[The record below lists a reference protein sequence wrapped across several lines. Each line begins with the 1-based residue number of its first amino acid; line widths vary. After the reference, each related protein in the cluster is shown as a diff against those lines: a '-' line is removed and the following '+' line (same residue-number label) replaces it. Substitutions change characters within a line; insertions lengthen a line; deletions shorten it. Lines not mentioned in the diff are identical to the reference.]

1 MSYIFRS
8 IVFNESKQLVS
19 AITAIDGIGR
29 SRASYIIDSCG
40 FSRKISL
47 NSLNIYGFNLLA
59 VIANRFYIVSDDLI
73 RERLTSVHFLR
84 KLNSYK
90 SINFNFNLPIRG
102 QLTKT
107 NAKTCKSRR
116 LNYKRVKKRRDKK
129 QN

>member
-90 SINFNFNLPIRG
+90 SINFNFI
-102 QLTKT
+102 K
-107 NAKTCKSRR
+107 
-116 LNYKRVKKRRDKK
+116 V
-129 QN
+129 